1 MPEHNTIKCPNCG
14 TQIDIDA
21 LFYHQIEEK
30 FKQQHL
36 QEQKKLQDEVEA
48 KRKEYKVHLESLKAK
63 EEALKE
69 EKEKF
74 DEELRKA
81 TKEQL
86 RIERITLQ
94 QELKKELVEEQSASM
109 AMLQKELEAKSLELR
124 AFNEAKVEIEKL
136 KREKEELAS
145 RAKAEAQIALS
156 EQLVLE
162 REKIQKVFEEANA
175 LKLKEKDEQM
185 EQLKRSL
192 DDAKRKAEQGSMQI
206 QGEVL
211 ELAIE
216 SWLSSQFPFDT
227 LEEVKKGAFGA
238 DCVQTIHTRELQNCG
253 IICYE
258 SKNTKAWSE
267 GWISKLKQD
276 MLKVGADLG
285 VLVTSVYPNG
295 MERMGFVDGI
305 WVCSLEEFKGSVSLL
320 RESLIRIHKT
330 VQKEENRGDKMALLY
345 TYLTGNEFGMQM
357 KSIVDGFMMMQAE
370 LDKERR
376 SLMASWKRRQ
386 KLIDGVLQNTTEM
399 YGSLQGIAG
408 TGALGYIEALE
419 LPEAFEGEDDS

>member
-1 MPEHNTIKCPNCG
+1 
-14 TQIDIDA
+14 
-21 LFYHQIEEK
+21 
-30 FKQQHL
+30 
-36 QEQKKLQDEVEA
+36 
-48 KRKEYKVHLESLKAK
+48 
-63 EEALKE
+63 
-69 EKEKF
+69 
-74 DEELRKA
+74 
-81 TKEQL
+81 
-86 RIERITLQ
+86 
-94 QELKKELVEEQSASM
+94 M

-211 ELAIE
+211 ELVIE
-216 SWLSSQFPFDT
+216 SWLSTQFPFDT

-238 DCVQTIHTRELQNCG
+238 DCIQTIHTRELQNCG

-305 WVCSLEEFKGSVSLL
+305 WVCSLDEFKGSVSLL

-330 VQKEENRGDKMALLY
+330 VQREENRGDKMALLY

-408 TGALGYIEALE
+408 TGLIRHIEALE
-419 LPEAFEGEDDS
+419 LPEAFEGEEDL